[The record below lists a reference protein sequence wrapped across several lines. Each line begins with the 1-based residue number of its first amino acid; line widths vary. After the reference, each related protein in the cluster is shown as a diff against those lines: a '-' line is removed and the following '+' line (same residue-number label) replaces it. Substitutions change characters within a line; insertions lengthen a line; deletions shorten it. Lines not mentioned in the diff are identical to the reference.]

1 MKKADMIKLA
11 DAVTKANR
19 KLAAITA
26 GGMPRHYDEVELS
39 TEERAFEVVVRAGG
53 KQIASEQRDGD
64 VNTLLD
70 ALWAHKDAVEDEYH
84 ALLGLPKTEKKAQK
98 VQKSQAAAEKKAWP
112 INGPQDFLR
121 EVSHLLEVAQH
132 KLDEIVAKA
141 DGFIAAEDVRLAVT
155 HDGVAIYVT
164 SGSRHV
170 ATVALKDAREESFKP
185 LREAV
190 WAVVDGL
197 RDGVSRRKALCEQME
212 LLRKEDAAAAEAEED
227 AADLKELEES
237 LPALE
242 EAVKVADEAS
252 AKALLKR
259 LEGMRRMIERAKA
272 KAAKKTASVVD
283 AAVKTAVVGA
293 VDKAVAAANQE
304 LGSLVIDPSLGEATL
319 TVSGFAGGIVVIGGN
334 EPLYVTVFP
343 KTGVATDMMVKSI
356 EASVAGA
363 AKQHKRQLLAAQ
375 AELSLAN
382 RLKSLDAAVA
392 EAMAEYK
399 SAKAACM

>member
-98 VQKSQAAAEKKAWP
+98 AQKPQASAEKKAWP

-121 EVSHLLEVAQH
+121 EVNHLIEVAQH

-272 KAAKKTASVVD
+272 KAAKKTASVAD